1 MYNDRATMLSDLDAT
16 YEQFEQAA
24 LEESL
29 RHVGHGEKKRASTLT
44 SEQETRDDSIATSFE
59 TSRSLSNEEYA
70 FGSMTAAA
78 ASMPSESAFPGHVST
93 SPLRPVEE
101 YSNTVQ
107 ELVMNGF
114 DLQNVL
120 KAYDLVGDN
129 FDDILSLLLSNS
141 SEV

>member
-1 MYNDRATMLSDLDAT
+1 MINDRAKMLSDMDAT
-16 YEQFEQAA
+16 YEQLEQAA

-44 SEQETRDDSIATSFE
+44 SGQETRDDSIGTNSE

-70 FGSMTAAA
+70 VGSMAAAA
-78 ASMPSESAFPGHVST
+78 ASMPAESAFPSHAST

-114 DLQNVL
+114 HLRDVL

-129 FDDILSLLLSNS
+129 FDDILSLLLANS
-141 SEV
+141 S

>member
-16 YEQFEQAA
+16 YEQLEQAA

-29 RHVGHGEKKRASTLT
+29 RRVGHGEKKRASIST
-44 SEQETRDDSIATSFE
+44 SEQETRDDSKVTSFDPP
-59 TSRSLSNEEYA
+59 RSLSNEEYNV
-70 FGSMTAAA
+70 GSMAAGA
-78 ASMPSESAFPGHVST
+78 ASMPAESAFPTHAST
-93 SPLRPVEE
+93 SPLRPIEE

-114 DLQNVL
+114 HLRDVL

-129 FDDILSLLLSNS
+129 FDDILSLLLANS
-141 SEV
+141 S